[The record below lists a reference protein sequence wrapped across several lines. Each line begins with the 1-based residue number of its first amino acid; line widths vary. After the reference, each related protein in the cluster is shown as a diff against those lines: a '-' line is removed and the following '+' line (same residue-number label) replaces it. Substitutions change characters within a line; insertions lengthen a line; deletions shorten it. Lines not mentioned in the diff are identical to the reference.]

1 MKIVSLLKP
10 LACCAALTAFAVSFQ
25 SCSKSSLVQTP
36 EDEDDE
42 LKVVAIPYTVSVG
55 SDDTGSSSAPQ
66 TRATINSSKKYV
78 FQAGDRLFIEN
89 TDSGHEG
96 DVYGYLTIAS
106 GEGTSSATFDGTLYS
121 KNGFTPKD
129 DTPLKATLVS
139 VNDQIH
145 TISSDGFTIT
155 GTTYP
160 SSVAA
165 DLAAAVS
172 MFSNFTSTGV
182 YGTQRFI
189 LKQSSTFVSFS
200 ILFEVGD
207 KISLG
212 QSVDVVVT
220 PNSDPATKRS
230 ASLEVVQP
238 GSYKKIMFTAGF
250 PGGTTLDADANI
262 SLDWVYSSNIY
273 HKTVKF
279 GNSNTLEANKSYNVA
294 RSIVEVV
301 SGV

>member
-1 MKIVSLLKP
+1 MKFVSLLKTVA
-10 LACCAALTAFAVSFQ
+10 LAVLAVSFQ
-25 SCSKSSLVQTP
+25 FCSKSSLVQTP
-36 EDEDDE
+36 EDPEDE
-42 LKVVAIPYTVSVG
+42 IVAIPYTVSVG
-55 SDDTGSSSAPQ
+55 SDASGSSSAPQ
-66 TRATINSSKKYV
+66 TKATINSSKKYI

-96 DVYGYLTIAS
+96 DVYGYLTIAT

-165 DLAAAVS
+165 DLAEAVS

-182 YGTQRFI
+182 YGTQSFI
-189 LKQSSTFVSFS
+189 LSQSSTFVSFS

-212 QSVDVVVT
+212 QTVDVVVT

-230 ASLEVVQP
+230 ASLEVVQY
-238 GSYKKIMFTAGF
+238 SAYKMIMFAAGF
-250 PGGTTLDADANI
+250 PGGTTLDAEANI
-262 SLDWVYSSNIY
+262 SVDWVHSSNIY
-273 HKTVKF
+273 HRVLLF
-279 GNSNTLEANKSYNVA
+279 GNSNTLKANKSYKVG
-294 RSIVEVV
+294 RSIVETSVNI
-301 SGV
+301 

>member
-1 MKIVSLLKP
+1 MKFVSLLKTVA
-10 LACCAALTAFAVSFQ
+10 LAVLAVSFQ

-36 EDEDDE
+36 EDPEDE
-42 LKVVAIPYTVSVG
+42 IVAIPYTVSVG
-55 SDDTGSSSAPQ
+55 SDASGSSSAPQ
-66 TRATINSSKKYV
+66 TKATINSSKKYI

-96 DVYGYLTIAS
+96 DVYGYLTIAT
-106 GEGTSSATFDGTLYS
+106 GEGTSSATFNGTLYS

-165 DLAAAVS
+165 DLAEAVS

-182 YGTQRFI
+182 YGTQSFI
-189 LKQSSTFVSFS
+189 LSQSSTFVSFS

-212 QSVDVVVT
+212 QTVDVVVT

-238 GSYKKIMFTAGF
+238 GSYKKIMFTVGF

-262 SLDWVYSSNIY
+262 SLDWVHSSIIY

-279 GNSNTLEANKSYNVA
+279 GSSNTLAANKSYNVA
-294 RSIVEVV
+294 KSIVEVV